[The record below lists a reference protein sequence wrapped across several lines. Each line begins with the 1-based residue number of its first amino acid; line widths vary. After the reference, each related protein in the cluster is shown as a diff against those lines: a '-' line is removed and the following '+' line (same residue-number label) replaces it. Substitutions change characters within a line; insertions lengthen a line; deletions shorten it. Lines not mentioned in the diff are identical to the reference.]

1 MSDEEDV
8 RRLDDRSFDALEDEV
23 ERLAAEGE
31 HGFLAG
37 GEPQPKPDDLLDPV
51 HSEADFE
58 QIVRQAVDEL
68 PSEYLQALEGV
79 AIVVSDDGH
88 EREAYGVYIGR
99 KYGHEPM
106 ISRPISY
113 VLPDQI
119 AIFRDTLLRDFGDDP
134 AVLRGQI
141 VRVVRHEVAHHL
153 GFDEDGVQ
161 RLGL

>member
-8 RRLDDRSFDALEDEV
+8 RRLDDRAFDALEDEV
-23 ERLAAEGE
+23 ERLAAESEDG
-31 HGFLAG
+31 LTAG
-37 GEPQPKPDDLLDPV
+37 GDRQPKPDGLLDTV
-51 HSEADFE
+51 HSETDFE

-68 PSEYLQALEGV
+68 PSEYLRALEGV

-88 EREAYGVYIGR
+88 EQEAYGVYIGR

-134 AVLRGQI
+134 AILRAQI

-153 GFDEDGVQ
+153 GFDEHGVQ
-161 RLGL
+161 GLGL